1 MLKKKMKI
9 LSEFKTP
16 LPLMQAE
23 KIKVL
28 LPYEDGRTLEKS
40 SVTVVDAENGMIELT
55 LSDFELQGLK
65 PGKSSF
71 GAKIYMQNGDM
82 YSVVF
87 NDGMFINNADGKKAW
102 L

>member
-65 PGKSSF
+65 PGKNSF